1 MTDVLATTH
10 SPKTPARLEQVD
22 GLQTKGVLM
31 PVTFLLSATASGKRR
46 NDVRVR
52 MTRPWELQEWELAS
66 DEAPAHGGEE
76 SAPEPLGIFAS
87 GLATCFM
94 TQVRTFSRA
103 CGVRVD
109 GLHVDGRFEWKLK
122 PGASPRD
129 PYTAQPESFHL
140 DIDIESEAPLE
151 AQQALVA
158 TAAKGCFAEA
168 VLNIPVRHRLRSG
181 DEWIPCAAD

>member
-1 MTDVLATTH
+1 MTDVIATTH
-10 SPKTPARLEQVD
+10 GPTAPTRLEEVD
-22 GLQTKGVLM
+22 GLQTTAALT
-31 PVTFLLSATASGKRR
+31 PVTFVLTATASGKRR

-52 MTRPWELQEWELAS
+52 MTRPWELREWELAS

-87 GLATCFM
+87 GLTTCFM
-94 TQVRTFSRA
+94 TQLRTFARA

-109 GLHVDGRFEWKLK
+109 GLRVEGRFEWMLAA
-122 PGASPRD
+122 GTRPRD

-140 DIDIESEAPLE
+140 DIDLESDATIE
-151 AQQALVA
+151 AQQALVV

-168 VLNIPVRHRLRSG
+168 VLSIPVTHRLRSG
-181 DEWIPCAAD
+181 EDWIDCDTD